1 MSVKVT
7 GFKELEVKLKKN
19 ADMNEV
25 KRIVRKNGAELQ
37 QKAKR
42 KAEFKG
48 HLEYD
53 KTVKAYVFKNP
64 TGNLKRSIDL
74 EITDAGKTAEVE
86 PTADYGAY
94 VELGTRFMS
103 AQPFLGPAFNEQKE
117 KFKQDMRKLTR

>member
-74 EITDAGKTAEVE
+74 EITDAGKTAEVK

-94 VELGTRFMS
+94 VELETRFMS